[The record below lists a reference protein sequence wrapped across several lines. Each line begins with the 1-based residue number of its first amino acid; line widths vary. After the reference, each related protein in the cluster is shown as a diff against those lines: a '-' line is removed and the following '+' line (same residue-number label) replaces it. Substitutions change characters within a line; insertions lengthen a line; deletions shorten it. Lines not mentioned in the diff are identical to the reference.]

1 MLLKQI
7 TPRIWML
14 PGDHYTD
21 RPNLYYVKGD
31 DRSLAV
37 DAGASPAHVELF
49 YAALRQ
55 NDLPLPEV
63 TAITHWHWDH
73 TFGMCAVHGRT
84 YASAGTGAQLSCV
97 REWAWDRPAMQQR
110 EMQGLD
116 IPFCN
121 MCIMRE
127 YAAQPERIRVVLPDT
142 VLLTDETLELGGVT
156 AQLLFRPS
164 PHSEDQLL
172 VYIPEEKAL
181 FVGDGNCT
189 DHYKHQGM
197 FEEESLA
204 KWIGCLE
211 GIDHVHH
218 LEGHGDP
225 TDKAEALCYL
235 RQEQESCRRED
246 NGRALVRQYRG
257 NYIRHM
263 RRHVGHAP
271 LYMTGCSVLLVNE
284 KDELLL
290 QKRRDNGCWAPPGGA
305 MEMGETAENAARREL
320 WEEAGV
326 VAGEMRL
333 MGVYTGEDRYIY
345 YPNGDV
351 CYCTLVCFVC
361 TDYVGDPMQDTD
373 EAVEHRFFARDQLP
387 ENLNRCDERSIRDW
401 AAGVHGVVCG

>member
-127 YAAQPERIRVVLPDT
+127 YAAQPERIRVLLPDA
-142 VLLTDETLELGGVT
+142 VLLTDETMELGGVT

-164 PHSEDQLL
+164 PPQ
-172 VYIPEEKAL
+172 
-181 FVGDGNCT
+181 
-189 DHYKHQGM
+189 
-197 FEEESLA
+197 
-204 KWIGCLE
+204 
-211 GIDHVHH
+211 
-218 LEGHGDP
+218 
-225 TDKAEALCYL
+225 
-235 RQEQESCRRED
+235 
-246 NGRALVRQYRG
+246 RG
-257 NYIRHM
+257 
-263 RRHVGHAP
+263 
-271 LYMTGCSVLLVNE
+271 S
-284 KDELLL
+284 
-290 QKRRDNGCWAPPGGA
+290 
-305 MEMGETAENAARREL
+305 
-320 WEEAGV
+320 
-326 VAGEMRL
+326 
-333 MGVYTGEDRYIY
+333 
-345 YPNGDV
+345 
-351 CYCTLVCFVC
+351 
-361 TDYVGDPMQDTD
+361 
-373 EAVEHRFFARDQLP
+373 
-387 ENLNRCDERSIRDW
+387 
-401 AAGVHGVVCG
+401 AAGVHPGGKSPLCGRRQLHRPLQASGNV